1 MAIKWL
7 GMTALV
13 SGALLSSIVSGE
25 IKSTDSDKPVNAEQL
40 YTHQPSVTPE
50 LALPGSYTVGVTT
63 ITATDP
69 KRLNTANFVFNTERP
84 LVLEVWYPAVRPAAE
99 EGENRLATYKNVTR
113 LHKPFELQGE
123 AYRDAAT
130 ISEGNFPLILLSHG
144 FTGYRTQ
151 MFYLGEH
158 LASHGYVVVGIDH
171 SGSTNADIKDESDR
185 PAGFVNTLYNRA
197 RDQQFL
203 LDYFATHTSPVQ
215 AIVDTDRAA
224 IIGHSMGGF
233 GAINTV
239 GGCYAFEPEFFKKG
253 GVPTAIAIVLPFALD
268 SCYGGRERL
277 DPRWKA
283 VQLLA
288 PWGGETSIHDID
300 AMAKI
305 SVPTFYLAGDQ
316 DNTSGFENGIKR
328 LHQRTGSQH
337 NYLLVFENA
346 RHNIGPHPA
355 PAASFATDFELGHYF
370 DPVWDSEIINRVVE
384 HMSLAFLNCHVKA
397 DLASCAYLP
406 NRTSSQQY
414 KGADHQFDDAWKG
427 FKHLWASG
435 LQFYKKQ

>member
-1 MAIKWL
+1 MSIKWL
-7 GMTALV
+7 GIVVLL
-13 SGALLSSIVSGE
+13 SGALTGNAVSE
-25 IKSTDSDKPVNAEQL
+25 EVKNAEQL
-40 YTHQPSVTPE
+40 YTDQPPVTPE
-50 LALPGSYTVGVTT
+50 LAFPGTFTVGVTT

-69 KRLNTANFVFNTERP
+69 KRLNTANFIFNTERQ
-84 LVLEVWYPAVRPAAE
+84 LVLEVWYPAALAKAE
-99 EGENRLATYKNVTR
+99 EERSLATYKNVTR
-113 LHKPFELQGE
+113 LHNPFELQGG
-123 AYRDAAT
+123 AYRDAQAL
-130 ISEGNFPLILLSHG
+130 SEGSFPLILLSHG

-185 PAGFVNTLYNRA
+185 PAGFINTLYNRA

-203 LDYFATHTSPVQ
+203 LDYFADQASPVE

-239 GGCYAFEPEFFKKG
+239 GGCYAFESEFFKQG
-253 GVPTAIAIVLPFALD
+253 GVPTAFAMVLPFTLN
-268 SCYGGRERL
+268 SCFGGGEQV

-283 VQLLA
+283 IQLLA
-288 PWGGETSIHDID
+288 PWGGEANVHDID

-305 SVPTFYLAGDQ
+305 TVPTFYLAGDQ
-316 DNTSGFENGIKR
+316 DNTSGFKNGIKR
-328 LHQRTGSQH
+328 LHERTGSEH
-337 NYLLVFENA
+337 NYLLVFANA

-370 DPVWDSEIINRVVE
+370 DPVWDTETLNRVVE
-384 HMSLAFLNCHVKA
+384 HMSLAFLDCHVKA
-397 DLASCAYLP
+397 DPVRCAYLP
-406 NRTSSQQY
+406 TRESSQQY
-414 KGADHQFDDAWKG
+414 KGADHQFEDPWNG

-435 LQFYKKQ
+435 LTFYKK

>member
-1 MAIKWL
+1 MSIKWL
-7 GMTALV
+7 GIVVLL
-13 SGALLSSIVSGE
+13 SGALTGNAASKEV
-25 IKSTDSDKPVNAEQL
+25 KNAEQL
-40 YTHQPSVTPE
+40 YTDQPPVTPE
-50 LALPGSYTVGVTT
+50 LAFPGTFTVGVTT
-63 ITATDP
+63 ITAKDP
-69 KRLNTANFVFNTERP
+69 KRLNTANFILNTERQ
-84 LVLEVWYPAVRPAAE
+84 LVLEVWYPAALFKAE
-99 EGENRLATYKNVTR
+99 EERSLATYKNVTR
-113 LHKPFELQGE
+113 LHNPFELQGG
-123 AYRDAAT
+123 AYRDAPAL
-130 ISEGNFPLILLSHG
+130 SEGSFPLILLSHG

-203 LDYFATHTSPVQ
+203 LDYFADQTSPVE

-239 GGCYAFEPEFFKKG
+239 GGCYDFKSEFFKQG
-253 GVPTAIAIVLPFALD
+253 GVPTAIALVLPFPLN
-268 SCYGGRERL
+268 SCFGGGEQL

-288 PWGGETSIHDID
+288 PWGGEASVHDID

-305 SVPTFYLAGDQ
+305 TVPTFYLAGDQ
-316 DNTSGFENGIKR
+316 DNTSGFKNGIKR
-328 LHQRTGSQH
+328 LHERTGSEH
-337 NYLLVFENA
+337 NYLLVFANA

-370 DPVWDSEIINRVVE
+370 DPAWDTETLNRVVE
-384 HMSLAFLNCHVKA
+384 HMSLAFLDCHVKA
-397 DLASCAYLP
+397 DPARCAYLP
-406 NRTSSQQY
+406 TRESSQQY
-414 KGADHQFDDAWKG
+414 KGADHQFEDPWKG

-435 LQFYKKQ
+435 LTFYKK

>member
-1 MAIKWL
+1 LSIKWL
-7 GMTALV
+7 GIVVLL
-13 SGALLSSIVSGE
+13 SGALTGNAASKEV
-25 IKSTDSDKPVNAEQL
+25 KNAEQL
-40 YTHQPSVTPE
+40 YTDQPPVTPE
-50 LALPGSYTVGVTT
+50 LAFPGTFTVGVTT
-63 ITATDP
+63 ITAKDP
-69 KRLNTANFVFNTERP
+69 KRLNTANFILNTERQ
-84 LVLEVWYPAVRPAAE
+84 LVLEVWYPAALFKAE
-99 EGENRLATYKNVTR
+99 EERSLATYKNVTR
-113 LHKPFELQGE
+113 LHNPFELQGG
-123 AYRDAAT
+123 AYRDAPAL
-130 ISEGNFPLILLSHG
+130 SEGSFPLILLSHG

-203 LDYFATHTSPVQ
+203 LDYFADQTSPVE

-239 GGCYAFEPEFFKKG
+239 GGCYDFKSEFFKQG
-253 GVPTAIAIVLPFALD
+253 GVPTAIALVLPFPLN
-268 SCYGGRERL
+268 SCFGGGEQL

-288 PWGGETSIHDID
+288 PWGGEASVHDID

-305 SVPTFYLAGDQ
+305 TVPTFYLAGDQ
-316 DNTSGFENGIKR
+316 DNTSGFKNGIKR
-328 LHQRTGSQH
+328 LHERTGSEH
-337 NYLLVFENA
+337 NYLLVFANA

-370 DPVWDSEIINRVVE
+370 DPAWDTETLNRVVE
-384 HMSLAFLNCHVKA
+384 HMSLAFLDCHVKA
-397 DLASCAYLP
+397 DPARCAYLP
-406 NRTSSQQY
+406 TRESSQQY
-414 KGADHQFDDAWKG
+414 KGADHQFEDPWKG

-435 LQFYKKQ
+435 LTFYKK